1 MTEAENAPQFIAPE
15 KGPPAT
21 RGERNRAF
29 ALLGASIVI
38 AILGTAAVWT
48 TITSLDVQSEL
59 LCQEEY
65 AGFGMGTAY
74 DRSVW
79 WVAGAVWFSFAAVAL
94 VTFTRSRAWVASAT
108 ASAIGLFLAG
118 ALSTFFYAMA
128 YSCQG

>member
-1 MTEAENAPQFIAPE
+1 
-15 KGPPAT
+15 
-21 RGERNRAF
+21 
-29 ALLGASIVI
+29 
-38 AILGTAAVWT
+38 
-48 TITSLDVQSEL
+48 
-59 LCQEEY
+59 
-65 AGFGMGTAY
+65 MGTAY

-108 ASAIGLFLAG
+108 ASAIGLLLAG